1 MGINRHHAV
10 AHRPKPN
17 PKPNTPK
24 TEKDDE
30 QQVYCIGRNPGTRS
44 CLHACSSPSSDKRGM
59 GQVLDRAYIK
69 DQVINAA
76 GFGNEWTNWAG
87 APQWGDWGS
96 AFNWATPYLGG
107 FGRRLMGVE

>member
-1 MGINRHHAV
+1 MPAP
-10 AHRPKPN
+10 AQAQTKEEWA
-17 PKPNTPK
+17 KFL
-24 TEKDDE
+24 TE
-30 QQVYCIGRNPGTRS
+30 
-44 CLHACSSPSSDKRGM
+44 L
-59 GQVLDRAYIK
+59 YIK

-87 APQWGDWGS
+87 TPQWGDWGS